1 MAIWVNIY
9 ILLCKASGALP
20 LNLRHCIVI
29 PSPLLVS
36 ASTLKNLL
44 MVKILLLVLSLHCL
58 HSSKAFGQ
66 EPLKPFRV
74 SHASIRKESR
84 TELARNRR
92 SLNWKVKRYTSKDRI
107 SWSIGLYDNK
117 WISVPALNR
126 DKLELV
132 CLSQTESWPVNLVF
146 SCLKWQYYI

>member
-44 MVKILLLVLSLHCL
+44 MVKILLLVLYLHCL

-66 EPLKPFRV
+66 EPLKPFCV
-74 SHASIRKESR
+74 SHASIRKES
-84 TELARNRR
+84 LARNLHGTDDPWIGKSSAIRAR
-92 SLNWKVKRYTSKDRI
+92 IEYLGALVYVTTNGSQYQPGIEINWSSFAFHRLSR
-107 SWSIGLYDNK
+107 GQ
-117 WISVPALNR
+117 WIWVSVA
-126 DKLELV
+126 
-132 CLSQTESWPVNLVF
+132 
-146 SCLKWQYYI
+146 